1 MTTWSPAALT
11 ESQQSHRSISALL
24 VRVRARVWV
33 RVRLR
38 LRVRVRVRHLG
49 TPHARGHRGG

>member
-1 MTTWSPAALT
+1 MTTWSPAAPT

-24 VRVRARVWV
+24 LRARVRVRVRV
-33 RVRLR
+33 RVRLK
-38 LRVRVRVRHLG
+38 LRVRHLG